1 MKHRKLILGTCIAVA
16 LAVGGVSVTASAQVA
31 VETAEAQRGQLDC
44 ELELNGK
51 VESLTDRTYFARIS
65 GRIGEVRVREGDP
78 VKKGDLLISYDEAEL
93 TKAQALTE
101 LDAAADLGRY
111 DDSTQTGEKMQA
123 LYGEAKSSIA
133 ELDRQI
139 NDTEAVIIAN
149 KKMLTKRQ
157 GEFAARAA
165 QLQADLACCTV
176 GEDDDPEE
184 VQEKRDCIQ
193 KEIAKNQYDQQYDP
207 EIVERQEN
215 IQYLEYLM
223 TNFREKRSVM
233 ESQKAST
240 QMNLETEGDKDMNEA
255 VKAADDIE
263 NESMLQDY
271 ETASRGIRAE
281 FDGVVTKLSVS
292 EGSEVT
298 SGQELIQVQSLT
310 DTAVVCYVNKYDIIN
325 IEEGQTA
332 TAHIKNKDYACHVS
346 RIERKT
352 SDDGATPGIRVEC
365 KLDGINETDDS
376 IILGIE
382 SKIDVMT
389 AKVASALMIPSDA
402 IYGDDDGDYVFI
414 LKDGKVIRREVVT
427 GARNDDSAEIIEGIE
442 EGETVAWDESSEL
455 TDGQSVK
462 VK

>member
-1 MKHRKLILGTCIAVA
+1 
-16 LAVGGVSVTASAQVA
+16 
-31 VETAEAQRGQLDC
+31 
-44 ELELNGK
+44 
-51 VESLTDRTYFARIS
+51 
-65 GRIGEVRVREGDP
+65 
-78 VKKGDLLISYDEAEL
+78 
-93 TKAQALTE
+93 
-101 LDAAADLGRY
+101 
-111 DDSTQTGEKMQA
+111 
-123 LYGEAKSSIA
+123 
-133 ELDRQI
+133 
-139 NDTEAVIIAN
+139 
-149 KKMLTKRQ
+149 
-157 GEFAARAA
+157 
-165 QLQADLACCTV
+165 
-176 GEDDDPEE
+176 
-184 VQEKRDCIQ
+184 
-193 KEIAKNQYDQQYDP
+193 
-207 EIVERQEN
+207 
-215 IQYLEYLM
+215 
-223 TNFREKRSVM
+223 M
-233 ESQKAST
+233 ESQKASS

-298 SGQELIQVQSLT
+298 TGQELIQVQSLT

-332 TAHIKNKDYACHVS
+332 TAHIRNKDYACHVS